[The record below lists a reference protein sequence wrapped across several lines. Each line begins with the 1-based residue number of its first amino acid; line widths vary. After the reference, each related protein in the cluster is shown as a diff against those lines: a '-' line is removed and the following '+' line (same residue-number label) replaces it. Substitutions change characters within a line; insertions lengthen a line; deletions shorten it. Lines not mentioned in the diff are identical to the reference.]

1 MGQATP
7 KQFLKKVTI
16 ISTFGGLL
24 FGYDTGVVNGALA
37 FMARPDQLNL
47 TPFLEGLVAS
57 GLLFGAAIGSFL
69 GGRISDARGRRKML
83 LTLACIFFVA
93 AIGCSLSPTA
103 EILIG
108 CRFVLGLAV
117 GGASVTVPAY
127 LAEMSP
133 AERRGRMVTQNELMI
148 VTGQLCAFVL
158 NAVIGVTFGSTAHIW
173 RYMLA
178 IASLP
183 AVVLWFGMLSMPES
197 PRWLVMHGKISEALK
212 VLKQAR
218 DEKRAIAELNEI
230 QDNLAQESNV
240 QQATMKDLTKPWVR
254 RIVFIAM
261 GIAICQQ
268 ISGVNSIMYY
278 GTQILTKAG
287 FSTEAALIGNIANG
301 VISVSATFFGIWMMG
316 RHGRRP
322 LLMTGQVGTMA
333 CLCAIGI
340 FSYLL
345 DGTGILPYVVLSL
358 TVSFL
363 FFQQGFLSPITWL
376 LLSELFP
383 LRLRGMGM
391 GLTVLCL
398 WLTNFCVGL
407 SFPVLMDS
415 FGLSSTFFI
424 FAAIGL
430 LGLLFAYNFVPE
442 TKGRSLE
449 QIEHDFRNY
458 DKSKSQAVEAT
469 AEDH

>member
-1 MGQATP
+1 MGQKTP
-7 KQFLKKVTI
+7 KQFLKKVTV

-69 GGRISDARGRRKML
+69 GGRIADAKGRRKVL
-83 LTLACIFFVA
+83 LLLATIFFFA
-93 AIGCSLSPTA
+93 AIGCSVAPSS
-103 EILIG
+103 EVLIG
-108 CRFVLGLAV
+108 FRFILGLAV

-133 AERRGRMVTQNELMI
+133 AENRGQMVTQNELMI

-158 NAVIGVTFGSTAHIW
+158 NAIIGVAFGETAHVW
-173 RYMLA
+173 RYMLV

-183 AVVLWFGMLSMPES
+183 AVVLWLGMLAMPES
-197 PRWLVMHGKISEALK
+197 PRWLVMQGRVSEAMD
-212 VLKQAR
+212 VLTKAR
-218 DEKRAIAELNEI
+218 DERRAIAELNEI
-230 QDNLAQESNV
+230 QDNIAQENMGK
-240 QQATMKDLTKPWVR
+240 ATLSDLGTPWVR

-261 GIAICQQ
+261 GIAVCQQ

-278 GTQILTKAG
+278 GTQILTKSG

-301 VISVSATFFGIWMMG
+301 VISVLATFFGIWMMG

-322 LLMTGQVGTMA
+322 LLMTGQIGTMA
-333 CLCAIGI
+333 CLCLIGI
-340 FSYLL
+340 FSSLL
-345 DGTGILPYVVLSL
+345 DGTSALPFVVLSL

-383 LRLRGMGM
+383 VRLRGMGM
-391 GLTVLCL
+391 GVSVLCL
-398 WLTNFCVGL
+398 WMANFAVGL
-407 SFPVLMDS
+407 SFPVLMDG
-415 FGLSSTFFI
+415 FGLSATFFI

-430 LGLLFAYNFVPE
+430 GGLLFSYNCVPE
-442 TKGRSLE
+442 TRGRSLE
-449 QIEHDFRNY
+449 QIEKDFRNHG
-458 DKSKSQAVEAT
+458 KTEEVAASAT
-469 AEDH
+469 AAK

>member
-1 MGQATP
+1 MGQKTP

-24 FGYDTGVVNGALA
+24 FGYDTGVVNGALG

-47 TPFLEGLVAS
+47 TPFMEGLVAS

-69 GGRISDARGRRKML
+69 GGRIADAKGRRKVLLML
-83 LTLACIFFVA
+83 AGIFFFA
-93 AIGCSLSPTA
+93 AVGCSLAPTA
-103 EILIG
+103 EVLVG
-108 CRFVLGLAV
+108 FRFILGLAV

-133 AERRGRMVTQNELMI
+133 AENRGQMVTQNELMI

-158 NAVIGVTFGSTAHIW
+158 NAIIGVVFGETAHVW
-173 RYMLA
+173 RYMLV

-183 AVVLWFGMLSMPES
+183 AVVLWFGMLVMPES
-197 PRWLVMHGKISEALK
+197 PRWLVMQGRVSEAME
-212 VLKQAR
+212 VLTKAR
-218 DEKRAIAELNEI
+218 DERRAIAELNEI
-230 QDNLAQESNV
+230 QDNIAQETAGKTTLSDL
-240 QQATMKDLTKPWVR
+240 ATPWVR

-261 GIAICQQ
+261 GVAVCQQ

-278 GTQILTKAG
+278 GTQILTKSG

-301 VISVSATFFGIWMMG
+301 VISVLATFFGIWMMG

-322 LLMTGQVGTMA
+322 LLMTGQIGTMV
-333 CLCAIGI
+333 CLCLIGI
-340 FSYLL
+340 FSSIL
-345 DGTGILPYVVLSL
+345 DGTPALPFVVLSL

-383 LRLRGMGM
+383 VRLRGMGM
-391 GLTVLCL
+391 GAAVLCL
-398 WLTNFCVGL
+398 WLANFVVGL
-407 SFPVLMDS
+407 SFPVMMEG

-424 FAAIGL
+424 FAGVGL
-430 LGLLFAYNFVPE
+430 LGLLFSYNCVPE
-442 TKGRSLE
+442 TRGRSLE
-449 QIEHDFRNY
+449 QIEKDFRSHG
-458 DKSKSQAVEAT
+458 KHAQAFAT
-469 AEDH
+469 STDAAE